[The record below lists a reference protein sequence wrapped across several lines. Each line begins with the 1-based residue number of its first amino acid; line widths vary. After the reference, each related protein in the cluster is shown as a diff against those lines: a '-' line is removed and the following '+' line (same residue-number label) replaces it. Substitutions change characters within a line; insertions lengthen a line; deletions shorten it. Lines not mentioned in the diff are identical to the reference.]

1 MKNDSAQAPQDR
13 FPQAIARAEEAA
25 RQLLR
30 GDPAPFRQ
38 LYSHKDDVTLYGGEG
53 GRLQG
58 FAAISHQ
65 LDWLAQ
71 KTQHGGAAA
80 VEFEYLLTHAGSELG
95 YTIGT
100 QHVRPQGSP
109 TVFSLRV
116 THIYRYEDGDWRL
129 VHRHGDPRVDMD
141 PSNFDQVYRQE

>member
-1 MKNDSAQAPQDR
+1 MKNDSPQPQQERFQQAM
-13 FPQAIARAEEAA
+13 ARAEEAA

-38 LYSHKDDVTLYGGEG
+38 LYSQRDDVTLYGGEG

-58 FAAISHQ
+58 FTTVSRQ
-65 LDWLAQ
+65 LDWLAE
-71 KTQHGGAAA
+71 KTQHGGAAS
-80 VEFEYLLTHAGSELG
+80 VEFEYLVTHAGSEVG

-100 QHVRPQGSP
+100 QHVRPEGSS

-116 THIYRYEDGDWRL
+116 THIYRYEEGEWRL

-141 PSNFDQVYRQE
+141 PGNFDRVYRQE